1 MMARPFFFQTLS
13 RRFLELH
20 ASGQKHLTRVAVETN
35 ASTIIGRIKAAAL
48 AEVAT
53 IAADLLTNGLKR

>member
-13 RRFLELH
+13 RSFLELH
-20 ASGQKHLTRVAVETN
+20 ASCHKHLTRVAVETN
-35 ASTIIGRIKAAAL
+35 ASTIFGRIKAAAL